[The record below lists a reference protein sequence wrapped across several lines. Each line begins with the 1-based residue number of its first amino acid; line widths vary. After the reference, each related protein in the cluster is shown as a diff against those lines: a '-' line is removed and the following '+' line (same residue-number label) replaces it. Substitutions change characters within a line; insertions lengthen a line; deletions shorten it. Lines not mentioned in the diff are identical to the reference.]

1 MIMTSYAQI
10 IINMETVTLN
20 AWPSPQWEW
29 MPASNTLIVC
39 LAATATGRAQFHRL
53 GTVDGDVWILN
64 PETGNKR
71 LGTWCASVN
80 RGYGLVHEY
89 VLRGYAEPVRV
100 EVHETMMV
108 LDLCR
113 TANGTKF

>member
-1 MIMTSYAQI
+1 
-10 IINMETVTLN
+10 METVTLN

-39 LAATATGRAQFHRL
+39 LAETAAGRAQFARL
-53 GTVDGDVWILN
+53 GRHDGDVWILN
-64 PETGNKR
+64 SETGKKR

-80 RGYGLVHEY
+80 RGYGLTHEY
-89 VLRGYAEPVRV
+89 VLIGFADPVKV
-100 EVHETMMV
+100 EVHETMLV

-113 TANGTKF
+113 SANGTKF